1 MADEPLTPP
10 GEIAERAMLRLGE
23 QAHRIAAY
31 YRALQAYFQEHSA
44 EGGDFVAL
52 NNYSDG
58 RPALRAAGE
67 TVQGKAVRAS
77 PNYIKPIVK
86 DIVSIKGA
94 WPTVMVPP
102 ASGQQAD
109 KDKAVKIARA
119 LRQQHEHSAMPRQ
132 QQRAGFFLS
141 CLGDACYTIDPR
153 TPSMDKDDPDPF
165 MPIGIYFN
173 VANPCQAFPKF
184 RGSGA
189 GEDLQDLFL
198 ISSMSPKDARQE
210 YPQVHIPRDHDEPV
224 DVIHYYSRT
233 ERQTVVAG
241 VRAYGIAHNLGF
253 CPAVWVRNEES
264 DGRLAQ
270 SDISGCIELH
280 SELADLWK
288 VYVDSIWGSVYPI
301 YVIKD
306 PEQTSGVLE
315 YGPGAQF
322 STHGTGDVKVLAPQA
337 DAQSCPVDLQRR
349 PRQPHEAG
357 GDLAD
362 PARGPDRPLQ
372 RQRQVGRP
380 PAGAP
385 GAAPQAQPRPAR

>member
-1 MADEPLTPP
+1 
-10 GEIAERAMLRLGE
+10 
-23 QAHRIAAY
+23 
-31 YRALQAYFQEHSA
+31 
-44 EGGDFVAL
+44 
-52 NNYSDG
+52 
-58 RPALRAAGE
+58 
-67 TVQGKAVRAS
+67 
-77 PNYIKPIVK
+77 
-86 DIVSIKGA
+86 
-94 WPTVMVPP
+94 MVPP

-241 VRAYGIAHNLGF
+241 VRAYRDRSQPRLLPGGVGAATRRATAASPSPTSRGASSSTASS
-253 CPAVWVRNEES
+253 PTS
-264 DGRLAQ
+264 GR
-270 SDISGCIELH
+270 STWIRSG
-280 SELADLWK
+280 
-288 VYVDSIWGSVYPI
+288 GSVYPI

-337 DAQSCPVDLQRR
+337 DAQSAQLIFNAALDNLMKQAGISPIRLEGQIDRSNVSAKSVDRQQAPQEQRLKLSLALLGEGLQRLN
-349 PRQPHEAG
+349 AKG
-357 GDLAD
+357 LLDA
-362 PARGPDRPLQ
+362 LQ
-372 RQRQVGRP
+372 RQ
-380 PAGAP
+380 GARRRRDGALWTGP
-385 GAAPQAQPRPAR
+385 GWHLQ